1 MTTPVPYE
9 LFALRY
15 ATRVGRRPE
24 FFMGGDPHDEPMAID
39 YFVWLARRP
48 GHVCLID
55 TGFDAA
61 MARKRRREFLRDPI
75 DSLEL
80 LGVSREQVQDCVI
93 THFHYDHA
101 GCFER
106 LPNAVLH
113 VQDREM
119 QFATGRHMAHKIFS
133 APYEV
138 DDVTGLVR
146 KVFEGRVQFHD
157 GDSQLTDGLSLHHVG
172 GHTMGL
178 QFARVFTKRGWV
190 SVASDAAHFY
200 EGYQCCR
207 PLPLVFHVGDMVR
220 GFERIRELA
229 DSEDHVVPG
238 HDALVMKKYPAVSA
252 QLEGIAVR
260 LDEPP
265 RPIEEP
271 VRRLA
276 SEH

>member
-1 MTTPVPYE
+1 MINPVAYE

-15 ATRVGRRPE
+15 ATRVGRRSE

-55 TGFDAA
+55 TGFNEA
-61 MARKRRREFLRDPI
+61 MGRKRRREFLRDPI
-75 DSLEL
+75 DSLDL
-80 LGVSREQVQDCVI
+80 LGTTGDQVQDCVI

-101 GCFER
+101 GGFNR
-106 LPNAVLH
+106 LANARFH
-113 VQDREM
+113 VQEREM
-119 QFATGRHMAHKIFS
+119 QFATGRHMTHQIFS
-133 APYEV
+133 APYEA

-146 KVFEGRVQFHD
+146 YVFDGRVQFHD
-157 GDSQLTDGLSLHHVG
+157 GDSQLTDGISLHHVG

-178 QFARVFTKRGWV
+178 QFARVFTRRGWV

-207 PLPLVFHVGDMVR
+207 PLPLVIHVGDMVR
-220 GFERIRELA
+220 GFARIRDLA

-238 HDALVMKKYPAVSA
+238 HDPMVMKKYVAPSP

-260 LDEPP
+260 LDEAP
-265 RPIEEP
+265 RQVDEAARQETP
-271 VRRLA
+271 
-276 SEH
+276 SH

>member
-1 MTTPVPYE
+1 MTPPVPYE

-55 TGFDAA
+55 TGFNEA
-61 MARKRRREFLRDPI
+61 MGRKRRREFLRDPI
-75 DSLEL
+75 DSLEM
-80 LGVSREQVQDCVI
+80 LGTRPDQVQDCII

-101 GCFER
+101 GCFDR
-106 LPNAVLH
+106 LPNAQYH
-113 VQDREM
+113 VQDSEM
-119 QFATGRHMAHKIFS
+119 QFATGRHMAKKVFS
-133 APYEV
+133 AAYEV

-146 KVFEGRVQFHD
+146 KVFDGRVTFHD
-157 GDSQLTDGLSLHHVG
+157 GDSQLTDGISLHHVG

-238 HDALVMKKYPAVSA
+238 HDALVMKKYPAPSP
-252 QLEGIAVR
+252 QLEGIAVL
-260 LDEPP
+260 LDVPP
-265 RPIEEP
+265 LQIEEP
-271 VRRLA
+271 LREA
-276 SEH
+276 PKH

>member
-1 MTTPVPYE
+1 MSTTVLAIGIVPYE

-15 ATRVGRRPE
+15 ATRIGRRPE
-24 FFMGGDPHDEPMAID
+24 FFLGGDPHDEPMAID

-55 TGFDAA
+55 TGFDEA
-61 MARKRRREFLRDPI
+61 MGRKRRREFLRDPI
-75 DSLEL
+75 DSLAL
-80 LGVSREQVQDCVI
+80 LGTTREEVQDCVI

-101 GCFER
+101 GCFDR
-106 LPNAVLH
+106 LPNARLH

-119 QFATGRHMAHKIFS
+119 QYATGRHMAHEVFR

-138 DDVTGLVR
+138 DDVVGLVR
-146 KVFEGRVQFHD
+146 RVHAGRVQFHD
-157 GDSQLTDGLSLHHVG
+157 GDARLTDGLSLHHVG
-172 GHTMGL
+172 GHTMGM
-178 QFARVFTKRGWV
+178 QFARVYTKRGWV
-190 SVASDAAHFY
+190 VVASDAAHFY
-200 EGYQCCR
+200 EGWRCCR

-229 DSEDHVVPG
+229 DSDDHVVPG
-238 HDALVMKKYPAVSA
+238 HDALVTRIYPAVSP

-265 RPIEEP
+265 RQD
-271 VRRLA
+271 A
-276 SEH
+276 